1 MKKGFAAVAMLLFAA
16 SVAVAQEGHQGEHRQ
31 GPPPGFVAMF
41 GEPLALTDA
50 QKTDIGNVEK
60 KTREDNAAFF
70 ASSRELMDQMRAA
83 REANDQAKIDA
94 LKPKVDANR
103 EEMKKIRQAELGR
116 ILPLLTADQ
125 KEKFETLRKEREAQ
139 RREHA
144 DQH

>member
-1 MKKGFAAVAMLLFAA
+1 MKKGFAAVAMLLLAA
-16 SVAVAQEGHQGEHRQ
+16 SVAVAQERHQGERRQ
-31 GPPPGFVAMF
+31 GPPPGFVMMY

-50 QKTDIGNVEK
+50 QKTDIGAVEK

-83 REANDQAKIDA
+83 REANDQAKLDE

-103 EEMKKIRQAELGR
+103 EQMKKIRQAELER

-125 KEKFETLRKEREAQ
+125 KAKFETLRKEHEAQ
-139 RREHA
+139 RKEHA